1 MNFQSKTAECGRT
14 VVIIPGINCAT
25 ERLVQYLIT
34 EENLDMQHVLSL
46 LCLVSKQQTHCVQ
59 AYFVPNVLQEYFEI
73 NMQVSIDG
81 LLTFCL
87 SIFPRSR
94 QQGLGFTS
102 RPVWCL
108 HVPCVGVSSPAFV
121 RLIWLTEHF
130 KFPAYLVGC
139 LYHHP

>member
-1 MNFQSKTAECGRT
+1 MVT

-59 AYFVPNVLQEYFEI
+59 AYFVPNTLREYFEI

-81 LLTFCL
+81 LLAFCWL
-87 SIFPRSR
+87 IFPAQR
-94 QQGLGFTS
+94 
-102 RPVWCL
+102 C
-108 HVPCVGVSSPAFV
+108 A
-121 RLIWLTEHF
+121 
-130 KFPAYLVGC
+130 A
-139 LYHHP
+139 